1 MTGSHGRNTFDDDVD
16 IEAPEADVLEQHT
29 SAGRDRNEGG
39 GEEGEQRSTPFEAD
53 DADAAEQGADTDLYD
68 DEDEYRD

>member
-1 MTGSHGRNTFDDDVD
+1 MTESRARNTFDD

-29 SAGRDRNEGG
+29 SAGRHDADES
-39 GEEGEQRSTPFEAD
+39 GEEGEQRSTPLEAD
-53 DADAAEQGADTDLYD
+53 DADAAEQGLDAEYD